1 MYLFFEDS
9 FSMLP
14 TQFMCNS
21 LDIIVCTGINIPTC
35 GNALMFDAILAQEQ
49 ISLNC
54 VYVADETMLPIA
66 SSSIIIYY
74 YIKQYIISIF
84 LGHSL
89 FMYLYIYIYINFF
102 SKNDI
107 YIVEADTYLQK
118 FNKNAMTIYYCQS
131 MLIILF
137 LFNIYNI
144 LMQDSQ
150 LLYNLCILFDTN
162 ILNITTD
169 QNYLLVQSIVIFL
182 YWLYLYNQYILK
194 LKNNLKW
201 EINQDII
208 VLLNIATYLNL
219 KLISCINLIYFVI
232 LIESLTLLLIIL
244 CATIGYL
251 KEDFKSAEEA
261 SFKLYINNA
270 ISTGFLLLGIGL
282 IYGSTGLINFS
293 DIAFFLNNMYNNNL
307 IFSYYTN
314 KEVLLLLGIVFLLV
328 GIFTKM
334 MQSPF
339 HLWAKDIYEGSS
351 LIFTTY
357 LATLSKV
364 GIIFFFINNILYLT
378 NTIFVLNFCFYV
390 GLCSMLIGI
399 LGAIQ
404 QTKIKSFLAY
414 SSIAALG
421 PVLIVCSASTYINT
435 TVIYSIILL
444 PYIVSYVFIL
454 LLLFFIINRLG
465 KLEIIK
471 TTTKFSEIKYNYELA
486 GLWHKHK
493 FLSFCLLVIFFTLLA
508 IPPFFNFFLK
518 TYILIAF
525 LKNTQFILGTVYLLY
540 GVLGSI
546 YYLKLIKIIIFD
558 KSNKNIIVLKT
569 NWIFD
574 LLILLFIVLLIL
586 FFVCPKLLTLWY
598 ISTWNFFHI

>member
-1 MYLFFEDS
+1 MCFFFEEF
-9 FSMLP
+9 FSMLI
-14 TQFMCNS
+14 TQFMCNY
-21 LDIIVCTGINIPTC
+21 LNIFCNTVDLPTYS
-35 GNALMFDAILAQEQ
+35 NTFMFDAVLFQDKTFWSFAT
-49 ISLNC
+49 
-54 VYVADETMLPIA
+54 DEVMVPLA
-66 SSSIIIYY
+66 SSSIVLYY
-74 YIKQYIISIF
+74 YIKQYITSLF

-102 SKNDI
+102 TKNEI
-107 YIVEADTYLQK
+107 KITAVNNYINSL
-118 FNKNAMTIYYCQS
+118 NKNTMTIYYCQS

-137 LFNIYNI
+137 LFNVYNI
-144 LMQDSQ
+144 LVQDSQ
-150 LLYNLCILFDTN
+150 LLYNLCLLFDTN

-169 QNYLLVQSIVIFL
+169 QNYLLVQSIFIFL
-182 YWLYLYNQYILK
+182 YWLYIYNQYILK

-219 KLISCINLIYFVI
+219 KLITCVNLIYFVI

-282 IYGSTGLINFS
+282 IYGSTGLVNFS

-307 IFSYYTN
+307 IFSYYTS
-314 KEVLLLLGIVFLLV
+314 KEILLLLGVIFLLV

-378 NTIFVLNFCFYV
+378 NTSFILNFCFYV
-390 GLCSMLIGI
+390 GLSSMLIGI

-404 QTKIKSFLAY
+404 QTKLKSFLAY

-421 PVLIVCSASTYINT
+421 PVLVVCSASTYINT
-435 TVIYSIILL
+435 SIIFSIILL
-444 PYIVSYVFIL
+444 PYIVSYLFIL
-454 LLLFFIINRLG
+454 LLLFFIINRMG

-493 FLSFCLLVIFFTLLA
+493 FLSFCLLVIFFSLLA

-558 KSNKNIIVLKT
+558 KSNKNIIILKT

-574 LLILLFIVLLIL
+574 LLLLLFIVLLIL

-598 ISTWNFFHI
+598 ISTWNFFYV